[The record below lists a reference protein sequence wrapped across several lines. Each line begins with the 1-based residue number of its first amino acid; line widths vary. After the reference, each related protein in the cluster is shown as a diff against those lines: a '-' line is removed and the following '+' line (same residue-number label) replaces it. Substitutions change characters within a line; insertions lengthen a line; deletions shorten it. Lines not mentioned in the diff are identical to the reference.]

1 MTWLAWRQ
9 LRSGVFAAAG
19 MLAAVALVLAITR
32 PDVSADL
39 QAACTSASGGGSD
52 LCSVLGQQFFDD
64 HQTALLAVTGLLMVL
79 PGAVGLFW
87 GAPLIAREFETG
99 THRLAW
105 NQSVTRPCW
114 LMVKLA
120 VVGLAA
126 TLVAAAGTLLVTWW
140 ASVLDEVGD
149 LARIEP
155 LLFAARGIAPVGY
168 AAFAFALGVT
178 VGLVVRRAL
187 PAMAITAAI
196 FAVVQLVTPAVA
208 VGAPADAGPR
218 DDRDQRLER
227 ARLRPRPRRARSR
240 RGPARRFGRLVAVR
254 ERSRPLRERGRPH
267 TGLGFRAVPG
277 TRRRQP

>member
-9 LRSGVFAAAG
+9 LRSGVYAAAG

-39 QAACTSASGGGSD
+39 QAACTTASGGGSD

-105 NQSVTRPCW
+105 NQSVTRPRW

-140 ASVLDEVGD
+140 ASALDEVGD

-187 PAMAITAAI
+187 AGDGDHCGDLRRGAAR
-196 FAVVQLVTPAVA
+196 
-208 VGAPADAGPR
+208 DAGG
-218 DDRDQRLER
+218 
-227 ARLRPRPRRARSR
+227 SR
-240 RGPARRFGRLVAVR
+240 G
-254 ERSRPLRERGRPH
+254 S
-267 TGLGFRAVPG
+267 TC
-277 TRRRQP
+277 